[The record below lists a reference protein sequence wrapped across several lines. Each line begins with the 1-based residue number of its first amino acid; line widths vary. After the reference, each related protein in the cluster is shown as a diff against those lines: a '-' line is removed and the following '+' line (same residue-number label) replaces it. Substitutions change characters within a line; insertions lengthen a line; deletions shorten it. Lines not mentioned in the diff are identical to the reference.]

1 MEDDDSGS
9 SFYSASEFVDND
21 ISGKLVMLA
30 ALTHTNQLVSF
41 KAVKNQLGPLR
52 SEYQDECQRIIDKYK
67 KAYQEEM
74 DQLQQKYEQK
84 ALQELQRRQQQQ

>member
-21 ISGKLVMLA
+21 IS
-30 ALTHTNQLVSF
+30 
-41 KAVKNQLGPLR
+41 AVKNQLGPLR